1 MTPEERELINGLFE
15 RMRSFGA
22 PEKDRDAEAL
32 ISQGVRATPDAA
44 YMLVQSVL
52 VQEQAL
58 QEAGSRI
65 QALEEQVRDLQGGRE
80 RTSGSGSF
88 LGGLLGT
95 GRAASEPRSGSV
107 PQIGARATPS
117 AYDDRRPWSPPQ
129 NAPPQQPASPPQA
142 AGGGFLRSAMATA
155 AGVAGGMLAAGA
167 IRDMLGGGSAHA
179 NTACQ
184 QSGVRHHRDGHGGTG
199 PPRCRGRCA
208 AGCARRQRQLGQRR
222 FRWRRLGHLTP
233 RPGPVRLAWALCRT
247 HPTLGP
253 SEARR
258 PCRHVWT
265 AVDGATYR
273 SD

>member
-129 NAPPQQPASPPQA
+129 NAPQQPASPPQA

-155 AGVAGGMLAAGA
+155 AGVAGGVLAAGA

-179 NTACQ
+179 NTAASNPA
-184 QSGVRHHRDGHGGTG
+184 SGTTETARAEQARLDAEDDARQDALDDNASWDSGDSGGG
-199 PPRCRGRCA
+199 D
-208 AGCARRQRQLGQRR
+208 L
-222 FRWRRLGHLTP
+222 
-233 RPGPVRLAWALCRT
+233 
-247 HPTLGP
+247 
-253 SEARR
+253 
-258 PCRHVWT
+258 
-265 AVDGATYR
+265 DI
-273 SD
+273 

>member
-179 NTACQ
+179 NTPASNPA
-184 QSGVRHHRDGHGGTG
+184 SGTTETATAEQARLDAEDDARQDALDDNASWDSGDSGGG
-199 PPRCRGRCA
+199 D
-208 AGCARRQRQLGQRR
+208 L
-222 FRWRRLGHLTP
+222 
-233 RPGPVRLAWALCRT
+233 
-247 HPTLGP
+247 
-253 SEARR
+253 
-258 PCRHVWT
+258 
-265 AVDGATYR
+265 DI
-273 SD
+273 

>member
-58 QEAGSRI
+58 QEAGNRM
-65 QALEEQVRDLQGGRE
+65 QDLEAQVRELQGGGRE

-95 GRAASEPRSGSV
+95 GRAASDPRSGSV

-117 AYDDRRPWSPPQ
+117 TYEDRRPWSPPQ
-129 NAPPQQPASPPQA
+129 NAPQQPASPPQA

-179 NTACQ
+179 NTAASNPA
-184 QSGVRHHRDGHGGTG
+184 SGTTEPARAEQARLDAEDDARQDARDDDTSWDSGDSGGG
-199 PPRCRGRCA
+199 D
-208 AGCARRQRQLGQRR
+208 L
-222 FRWRRLGHLTP
+222 
-233 RPGPVRLAWALCRT
+233 
-247 HPTLGP
+247 
-253 SEARR
+253 
-258 PCRHVWT
+258 
-265 AVDGATYR
+265 DI
-273 SD
+273 

>member
-58 QEAGSRI
+58 QEAGRRI
-65 QALEEQVRDLQGGRE
+65 QDLEEQARELQGGGRE

-117 AYDDRRPWSPPQ
+117 AYDDRRPWSQPQ
-129 NAPPQQPASPPQA
+129 NAPQQPAAAPQA

-179 NTACQ
+179 NTAASNPA
-184 QSGVRHHRDGHGGTG
+184 SGTTET
-199 PPRCRGRCA
+199 
-208 AGCARRQRQLGQRR
+208 ARAEQARLDAEDDARQD
-222 FRWRRLGHLTP
+222 
-233 RPGPVRLAWALCRT
+233 
-247 HPTLGP
+247 
-253 SEARR
+253 
-258 PCRHVWT
+258 
-265 AVDGATYR
+265 AVDDTSWDSGD
-273 SD
+273 SGGGDLDI